1 MQRRVRFIFY
11 RTESAELLR
20 NLSEAEAEIKC
31 NPDDWKI
38 IQEILSGKNNKFGLL
53 LDKYEGMIYS
63 QCVKFAETKEEA
75 EDMAQEIFLK
85 AFESLSKFRGESMF
99 STWLFQIGKNLVLEK
114 IRKKNLSEIREKEFA
129 RNEILSDR
137 KFCPE
142 SELVVKEESESLM
155 TQLKKLPQN
164 YKIPIM
170 LYYFENMS
178 YQEISEKLNLKM
190 NTLKSHILRGKELL
204 KNLLQNEKKSI

>member
-1 MQRRVRFIFY
+1 M
-11 RTESAELLR
+11 
-20 NLSEAEAEIKC
+20 KC
-31 NPDDWKI
+31 NPEDWKI
-38 IQEILSGKNNKFGLL
+38 IQEILSGRYKKLELL
-53 LDKYEGMIYS
+53 LEKYEGMIYS
-63 QCVKFAETKEEA
+63 QCLKFAETKEEA

-99 STWLFQIGKNLVLEK
+99 STWLFQIGRNLVLEK

-129 RNEILSDR
+129 RNETQSER